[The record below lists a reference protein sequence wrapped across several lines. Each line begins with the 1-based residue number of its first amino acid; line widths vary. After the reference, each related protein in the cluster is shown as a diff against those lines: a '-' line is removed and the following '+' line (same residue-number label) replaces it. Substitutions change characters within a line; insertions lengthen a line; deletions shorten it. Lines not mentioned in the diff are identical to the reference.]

1 MLASG
6 RRALHLK
13 KSSRPSTWICRRC
26 FHAQIRGIN
35 QQQTEQ
41 ASDTT
46 TRTAGVDRLLSPIEA
61 FMNKYA
67 KGRNQD
73 QIQQPSHKI
82 IDETEVANHRHRR
95 RRRVPPLSEIAKAY
109 RENAPPKLVEEDEEV
124 GRSRQVYEELIRL
137 DEISDAGGNEIF
149 DGEYMREDYQ
159 GAIALHGTEYIQKKF
174 PFKQGDVVETRS
186 YFCLLA

>member
-13 KSSRPSTWICRRC
+13 KPSRPSIWICRRC
-26 FHAQIRGIN
+26 FHAQIQGIK

-46 TRTAGVDRLLSPIEA
+46 TRTAGADRPLSPIEA
-61 FMNKYA
+61 FLNRYA
-67 KGRNQD
+67 KGRNQH
-73 QIQQPSHKI
+73 QRQQRNHKI
-82 IDETEVANHRHRR
+82 VDDTEAPNHRHRR
-95 RRRVPPLSEIAKAY
+95 RFPPLSEIAKAY

-124 GRSRQVYEELIRL
+124 DRSSPVYEELIRL

-149 DGEYMREDYQ
+149 HGEYMREDYQ
-159 GAIALHGTEYIQKKF
+159 GAIALHGMEYIQKKF

-186 YFCLLA
+186 YSCLLA

>member
-26 FHAQIRGIN
+26 FYAQAQGIN

-46 TRTAGVDRLLSPIEA
+46 TRTAGTDRPLSPIEA
-61 FMNKYA
+61 FLNRYA
-67 KGRNQD
+67 KGRNHD
-73 QIQQPSHKI
+73 QIQQPSHKVI
-82 IDETEVANHRHRR
+82 GETEVRSHRR

-109 RENAPPKLVEEDEEV
+109 RENAPPRLVEEDEEV
-124 GRSRQVYEELIRL
+124 NRSRQVYEELIRL

-174 PFKQGDVVETRS
+174 PFKQGDVVETRA
-186 YFCLLA
+186 YCHLFP